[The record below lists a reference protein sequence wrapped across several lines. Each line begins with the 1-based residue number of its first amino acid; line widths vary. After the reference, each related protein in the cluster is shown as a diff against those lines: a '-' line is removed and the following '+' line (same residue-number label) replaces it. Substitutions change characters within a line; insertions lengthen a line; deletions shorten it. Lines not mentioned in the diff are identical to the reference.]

1 MNKEEVLK
9 RSRAEKNDEGWE
21 YIERKAHEN
30 AFVTII
36 GVYAI
41 LIVAATIQKFFTGKS
56 FVDYRALLLAI
67 LIGFVGKY
75 FTKYTHSKEKS
86 DLVIGIIA
94 MGGALCCLANM
105 IIRGVVSI

>member
-36 GVYAI
+36 GVY
-41 LIVAATIQKFFTGKS
+41 
-56 FVDYRALLLAI
+56 AI